1 MEGRA
6 SEISPSTLIYP
17 LFIGPTLQDL
27 SPALPNQWAVGVSQL
42 EAFLKPLIQ
51 AGLSTVLLFGHGA
64 PRDTEGTSA
73 DSPTAP
79 LLQAIRLLK
88 AKFPSLVV
96 VCDVCLC
103 AYVTSGCCG
112 IVHPTNSH
120 TIDTWATLKRLGQI
134 AVAYAEAGADV
145 IAPSDMQDCTVMEC
159 KRALFAAGLGER
171 TALMSYSA
179 KFCSC
184 LYGPFRA
191 VQKGGLG
198 GAECRDGDSE
208 GRAFNTSEEKAL
220 NTSESR
226 KANPSESR
234 MATSDYPDPT
244 ALNKSEYSEGRPYP
258 DSESPNPT
266 PMNSSDSPT
275 LTYPNPTLLSRATAQ
290 LPFGAMG
297 LAMRALHRDIEEGA
311 DILMIKP
318 AGFCGDVVREAKALF
333 PAYPIAAFQT
343 AGEYAMIHWAA
354 ENGAFSKAEAV
365 RESIQALLRAGAGI
379 VVSYWV
385 PQLLLG
391 RWVGDWREEK
401 RMD

>member
-64 PRDTEGTSA
+64 SRDTEGTSA

-120 TIDTWATLKRLGQI
+120 TIDAWATLKRLGQI

-208 GRAFNTSEEKAL
+208 GRAFNASEEKAL

-226 KANPSESR
+226 
-234 MATSDYPDPT
+234 MASSDYPDPP
-244 ALNKSEYSEGRPYP
+244 AVNR
-258 DSESPNPT
+258 
-266 PMNSSDSPT
+266 SDSPT

-391 RWVGDWREEK
+391 RWKGDWREEK